1 MLFGD
6 LLKYSKWMAIWSLL
20 LCGMATIIA
29 YYQIEALGM
38 LTLPLMIIGAFI
50 WLLSVVWFLWGWLKN
65 ANHDSSEKKGV
76 VASSYILAFLP
87 VCYCFL
93 MATDNARTKITV
105 RITNEGAPVHSV
117 KVYPSGSI
125 FLSKTDTLTS
135 TGLGK
140 GESIEFSTKA
150 ATVPGSRGEIRM
162 EYTRG
167 SQKFNKQVAGPFSIE
182 PLNMKQNWETKID

>member
-6 LLKYSKWMAIWSLL
+6 LLKYSKWMAILALILCSL
-20 LCGMATIIA
+20 ATGIA
-29 YYQIEALGM
+29 YYQIDAIGI
-38 LTLPLMIIGAFI
+38 LTLPLMIVGAFI
-50 WLLSVVWFLWGWLKN
+50 WLLSVIWFLWGWLKN
-65 ANHDSSEKKGV
+65 ANQDSSEKKGV
-76 VASSYILAFLP
+76 IASSYILAFLP

-105 RITNEGAPVHSV
+105 RITNEGEPIHSV

-125 FLSKTDTLTS
+125 FLSKSDTLTS
-135 TGLGK
+135 TGLAN
-140 GESIEFSTKA
+140 GESLEFSTKA

-167 SQKFNKQVAGPFSIE
+167 NEKFNKQVAGPFSIE
-182 PLNMKQNWETKID
+182 PLNLRQDWDIKIN